1 MIYSGLKLRAKQLV
15 LFVFCCSMIAGLIG
29 CDAFVRKFTRKPKK
43 EQISREEMVLVPEE
57 YKSTMTPEQMYRQ
70 YFLFWQSWQ
79 DELIES
85 LVQKRSNKK
94 QVDCAQEALKN
105 LANLRAMMKEDKQK
119 KFDVYIND
127 LKWLKDQITQD
138 LYGTGAPGYAR
149 AAERIKR
156 GILRDF
162 SYNKVKKDLI

>member
-1 MIYSGLKLRAKQLV
+1 MTRSGFIFKIKRLALTGICFSLA
-15 LFVFCCSMIAGLIG
+15 AGLIG

-43 EQISREEMVLVPEE
+43 ERISREEMVLVPEE
-57 YKSTMTPEQMYRQ
+57 YKSTMTQEQIYRQ

-85 LVQKRSNKK
+85 LVQKKSNKK

-105 LANLRAMMKEDKQK
+105 LDSLRAMMKEDKQK

-127 LKWLKDQITQD
+127 LKWLKDQIARD
-138 LYGTGAPGYAR
+138 LYGTGAAGYSR

>member
-1 MIYSGLKLRAKQLV
+1 MIYSGLRLKTKQLTM
-15 LFVFCCSMIAGLIG
+15 FGICCLMVISLIG

-43 EQISREEMVLVPEE
+43 ENITREEMVLVPEE
-57 YKSTMTPEQMYRQ
+57 YKPTMTREQIYRQ

-85 LVQKRSNKK
+85 LIQRRSNKK

-119 KFDVYIND
+119 KFDVYVND
-127 LKWLKDQITQD
+127 LKWLKDQVARD
-138 LYGTGAPGYAR
+138 LYSTSAPGNAR